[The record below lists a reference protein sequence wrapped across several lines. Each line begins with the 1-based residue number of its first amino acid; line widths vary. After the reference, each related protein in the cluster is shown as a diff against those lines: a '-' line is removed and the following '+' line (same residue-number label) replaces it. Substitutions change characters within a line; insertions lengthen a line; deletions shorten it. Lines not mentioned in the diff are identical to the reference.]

1 MIALIQRV
9 NWARLNI
16 EGELYSEIGSG
27 LLALIGIEKAD
38 TTELAEKMV
47 DKILAYRLFA
57 DDDGRMNL
65 DLKAVGGDL
74 MLVSQFTLAAS
85 TDKGLRPSFSA
96 AKSPAEAE
104 QIYRYLVKSAVAQHK
119 VVRDGKFGAYM
130 QILLENDGP
139 VTFIL
144 KV

>member
-9 NWARLNI
+9 NWARLKI

-38 TTELAEKMV
+38 TTALAEKMV

-119 VVRDGKFGAYM
+119 VVRDGKFGVYM

>member
-9 NWARLNI
+9 NWARVKI
-16 EGELYSEIGSG
+16 EGELHSEIASG
-27 LLALIGIEKAD
+27 LLAFIGIEKAD
-38 TTELAEKMV
+38 TAELAEKLV
-47 DKILAYRLFA
+47 DKILAYRVFA
-57 DDDGRMNL
+57 DDDERMNL

-85 TDKGLRPSFSA
+85 TDKGLRPSFSS
-96 AKSPAEAE
+96 AKPPEEAE
-104 QIYRYLVKSAVAQHK
+104 KIYQHLVRTAETRHPSIC
-119 VVRDGKFGAYM
+119 DGKFAADM
-130 QILLENDGP
+130 QISLENDGP